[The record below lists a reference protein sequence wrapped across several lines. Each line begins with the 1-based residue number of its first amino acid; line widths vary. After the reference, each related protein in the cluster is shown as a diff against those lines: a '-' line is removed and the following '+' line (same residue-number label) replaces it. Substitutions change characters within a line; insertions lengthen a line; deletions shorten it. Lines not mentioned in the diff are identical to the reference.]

1 MFKLSSKL
9 NYFQVSKDCAAPE
22 GRVEPSRHREGE
34 LAMTNVILSEVPPS
48 GPEINHSPLALQSST
63 TIQHCPGGSWSWKC
77 LGPSS
82 CWDLSALG
90 NDQPCNP
97 SPGSGPGPLSAYNY
111 CHCPSALG
119 VGFFSVIFPDL
130 KQCVF
135 FWSRPSQPACT
146 VPENPGEAAL
156 QEQTVTAL
164 GLSTYGDQAGHKEGQ
179 KRQKT
184 MRRKGRKRNFKR
196 G

>member
-82 CWDLSALG
+82 CWDLCLHWEMTSPVTHALVQAPAPY
-90 NDQPCNP
+90 QPTITATA
-97 SPGSGPGPLSAYNY
+97 PL
-111 CHCPSALG
+111 H
-119 VGFFSVIFPDL
+119 
-130 KQCVF
+130 
-135 FWSRPSQPACT
+135 
-146 VPENPGEAAL
+146 
-156 QEQTVTAL
+156 
-164 GLSTYGDQAGHKEGQ
+164 
-179 KRQKT
+179 
-184 MRRKGRKRNFKR
+184 
-196 G
+196 